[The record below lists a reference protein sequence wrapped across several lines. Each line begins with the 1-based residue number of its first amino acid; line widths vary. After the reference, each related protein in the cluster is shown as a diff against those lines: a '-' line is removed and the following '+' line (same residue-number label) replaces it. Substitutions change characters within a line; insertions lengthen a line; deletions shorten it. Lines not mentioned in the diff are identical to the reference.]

1 MVMVRLNEIN
11 RQDGKVFLITGANSG
26 LGYETSKSL
35 LERGATVIMSCRDL
49 QKGKKA
55 KQELLKFNFSGKI
68 ELVEL
73 DLSDLI
79 NVKTFAESIR
89 NKFEYLD
96 VLINNA
102 GVTQD
107 NILPRMKEDEWL
119 EVIQTNLTG
128 SFYTSQRAIK
138 LMMKNKWGRIV
149 FISSVVGLSGNQGQA
164 NYAASKAGLIGL
176 AKSISKEMGS
186 RNITSN
192 VVAPG
197 YIETDMTS
205 FLDDQNKENI
215 IEQLSIKRIG
225 KPEDISNIVSFLC
238 NDESEYI
245 TGQVIPVDGGLTT

>member
-1 MVMVRLNEIN
+1 MKTAFV
-11 RQDGKVFLITGANSG
+11 TGGSRGIGSAIALT
-26 LGYETSKSL
+26 LG
-35 LERGATVIMSCRDL
+35 
-49 QKGKKA
+49 
-55 KQELLKFNFSGKI
+55 
-68 ELVEL
+68 
-73 DLSDLI
+73 
-79 NVKTFAESIR
+79 KTFHVVVGFVNSEDNANDIVKEIVATGGSASTVQIDISDAESVDNAFTTIE
-89 NKFEYLD
+89 KEYNSVD

-102 GVTQD
+102 GVTKD

-225 KPEDISNIVSFLC
+225 KAEDISNVVSFLC
-238 NDESEYI
+238 KDESEYI

>member
-1 MVMVRLNEIN
+1 MKTAFVTGGSRGI
-11 RQDGKVFLITGANSG
+11 GKSIALG
-26 LGYETSKSL
+26 LGNKFHVVVGYSVSNEKAEEVSEKIISNGGSSSTVQINISETSSVD
-35 LERGATVIMSCRDL
+35 EA
-49 QKGKKA
+49 
-55 KQELLKFNFSGKI
+55 FSSI
-68 ELVEL
+68 EKDYTSV
-73 DLSDLI
+73 
-79 NVKTFAESIR
+79 
-89 NKFEYLD
+89 D
-96 VLINNA
+96 VLVNNA
-102 GVTQD
+102 GITKD

-149 FISSVVGLSGNQGQA
+149 FISSVVGISGNQGQA

-176 AKSISKEMGS
+176 SKSISKEMGS

-205 FLDDQNKENI
+205 FLDEQNKENI

-225 KPEDISNIVSFLC
+225 KPEDISNVVSFLC
-238 NDESEYI
+238 SDESEYI

>member
-1 MVMVRLNEIN
+1 M
-11 RQDGKVFLITGANSG
+11 KTALITGGSRGIGSAIALALGKNFHVIVGFANS
-26 LGYETSKSL
+26 EDKSNDVVK
-35 LERGATVIMSCRDL
+35 EIVAAGGSASAVQIDISNAESVDN
-49 QKGKKA
+49 A
-55 KQELLKFNFSGKI
+55 FS
-68 ELVEL
+68 LVEK
-73 DLSDLI
+73 DYNSVDI
-79 NVKTFAESIR
+79 
-89 NKFEYLD
+89 
-96 VLINNA
+96 LINNA

-107 NILPRMKEDEWL
+107 NILPRMKESEWL
-119 EVIQTNLTG
+119 DVIQTNLTG

-205 FLDDQNKENI
+205 FLDDENKENI

-225 KPEDISNIVSFLC
+225 KPEDISNVVSFLC
-238 NDESEYI
+238 SEESEYI

>member
-1 MVMVRLNEIN
+1 MKTAFVTGGSRGI
-11 RQDGKVFLITGANSG
+11 GKAIA
-26 LGYETSKSL
+26 
-35 LERGATVIMSCRDL
+35 
-49 QKGKKA
+49 
-55 KQELLKFNFSGKI
+55 I
-68 ELVEL
+68 ELGNNFHVVVGYSNSE
-73 DLSDLI
+73 DKANDVAKDIISSGGSASTVRVDI
-79 NVKTFAESIR
+79 SNSESVDEAFTSIE
-89 NKFEYLD
+89 KDYTSVD

-102 GVTQD
+102 GVTKD
-107 NILPRMKEDEWL
+107 NILPRMKKDEWL

-128 SFYTSQRAIK
+128 SFYTSQRAVK
-138 LMMKNKWGRIV
+138 PMMKNKWGRII
-149 FISSVVGLSGNQGQA
+149 FISSIVGLSGNQGQA

-176 AKSISKEMGS
+176 AKSISKELGS

-238 NDESEYI
+238 SDESEYI

>member
-1 MVMVRLNEIN
+1 MKTAFVTGGSRGIGKSIALDLGNKFHVVVGYSVSNKKAEEVSEKIISNGGSSSTVQIN
-11 RQDGKVFLITGANSG
+11 IS
-26 LGYETSKSL
+26 ETSSVD
-35 LERGATVIMSCRDL
+35 EA
-49 QKGKKA
+49 
-55 KQELLKFNFSGKI
+55 FSSI
-68 ELVEL
+68 EKDYTSV
-73 DLSDLI
+73 
-79 NVKTFAESIR
+79 
-89 NKFEYLD
+89 D

-102 GVTQD
+102 GITKD
-107 NILPRMKEDEWL
+107 NILPRMKEDEWI

-149 FISSVVGLSGNQGQA
+149 FISSVVGISGNQGQA

-176 AKSISKEMGS
+176 SKSISKEMGS

-205 FLDDQNKENI
+205 FLDEQNKENI

-225 KPEDISNIVSFLC
+225 KPEDISNVVSFLC
-238 NDESEYI
+238 SDESEYI

>member
-1 MVMVRLNEIN
+1 MKTAFVTGGSRGIGSAIALAL
-11 RQDGKVFLITGANSG
+11 GKTFHVVVGFANSG
-26 LGYETSKSL
+26 DKANDVVKEIVTAGGSAS
-35 LERGATVIMSCRDL
+35 TVQIDISDTESVDN
-49 QKGKKA
+49 A
-55 KQELLKFNFSGKI
+55 FTTI
-68 ELVEL
+68 E
-73 DLSDLI
+73 
-79 NVKTFAESIR
+79 K
-89 NKFEYLD
+89 EYNSVD

-102 GVTQD
+102 GVTKD

-238 NDESEYI
+238 KDESEYI

>member
-1 MVMVRLNEIN
+1 MKTAFVTGGSRGI
-11 RQDGKVFLITGANSG
+11 GKAIA
-26 LGYETSKSL
+26 
-35 LERGATVIMSCRDL
+35 
-49 QKGKKA
+49 
-55 KQELLKFNFSGKI
+55 I
-68 ELVEL
+68 ELGNNFHVVVGYSNSE
-73 DLSDLI
+73 DKANDVAKDIISSGGSASTVRVDI
-79 NVKTFAESIR
+79 SNSESVDEAFTSIE
-89 NKFEYLD
+89 KDYTSVD

-102 GVTQD
+102 GVTKD
-107 NILPRMKEDEWL
+107 NILPRMKKDEWL

-138 LMMKNKWGRIV
+138 PMMKNKWGRII
-149 FISSVVGLSGNQGQA
+149 FISSIVGLSGNQGQA

-176 AKSISKEMGS
+176 AKSISKELGS

-225 KPEDISNIVSFLC
+225 KPEDISNVVSFLC
-238 NDESEYI
+238 TEESEYI
-245 TGQVIPVDGGLTT
+245 TGQVIPVDGGLST

>member
-1 MVMVRLNEIN
+1 MKIAFVTGGSRGI
-11 RQDGKVFLITGANSG
+11 GKSIAL
-26 LGYETSKSL
+26 
-35 LERGATVIMSCRDL
+35 DL
-49 QKGKKA
+49 GKKFHVVVGYSVSDEKA
-55 KQELLKFNFSGKI
+55 KEVSDEILNNGGSSSTVQINISESDSVDKAFSSI
-68 ELVEL
+68 EKDHTSV
-73 DLSDLI
+73 
-79 NVKTFAESIR
+79 
-89 NKFEYLD
+89 D
-96 VLINNA
+96 VLVNNA
-102 GVTQD
+102 GITKD
-107 NILPRMKEDEWL
+107 NIMPRMKEDEWL

-138 LMMKNKWGRIV
+138 LMMKNKWGRII
-149 FISSVVGLSGNQGQA
+149 FISSVVGISGNQGQA

-176 AKSISKEMGS
+176 SKSISKEMGS

-238 NDESEYI
+238 SDESEYI

>member
-1 MVMVRLNEIN
+1 MKTAFVTGGSRGI
-11 RQDGKVFLITGANSG
+11 GKSIAL
-26 LGYETSKSL
+26 
-35 LERGATVIMSCRDL
+35 DL
-49 QKGKKA
+49 GKKFHVVVGYSVSNEKA
-55 KQELLKFNFSGKI
+55 KEVSDEILNNGGSSSTVQINISESDSVDKAFSSI
-68 ELVEL
+68 EKDHTSV
-73 DLSDLI
+73 
-79 NVKTFAESIR
+79 
-89 NKFEYLD
+89 D
-96 VLINNA
+96 VLVNNA
-102 GVTQD
+102 GITKD
-107 NILPRMKEDEWL
+107 NIMPRMKEEEWL

-138 LMMKNKWGRIV
+138 LMMKNKWGRII
-149 FISSVVGLSGNQGQA
+149 FISSVVGISGNQGQA

-176 AKSISKEMGS
+176 SKSISKEMGS

-205 FLDDQNKENI
+205 FLDEQNKENI

-238 NDESEYI
+238 SDESEYI

>member
-1 MVMVRLNEIN
+1 MKTAFVTGGSRGIGSAIALAL
-11 RQDGKVFLITGANSG
+11 GKTFHVVVGFANSEDKANG
-26 LGYETSKSL
+26 VVKEIVAAGGSAS
-35 LERGATVIMSCRDL
+35 TVQID
-49 QKGKKA
+49 
-55 KQELLKFNFSGKI
+55 I
-68 ELVEL
+68 
-73 DLSDLI
+73 SD
-79 NVKTFAESIR
+79 AESVDNAFTTIE
-89 NKFEYLD
+89 KEYSSVD

-102 GVTQD
+102 GVTKD

>member
-1 MVMVRLNEIN
+1 MKTAFVTGGSRGI
-11 RQDGKVFLITGANSG
+11 GKSIALG
-26 LGYETSKSL
+26 LGNKFHVVVGYSVSNEKAEEVSEKIISNGGSSSTVQINISETSSVD
-35 LERGATVIMSCRDL
+35 EA
-49 QKGKKA
+49 
-55 KQELLKFNFSGKI
+55 FSSI
-68 ELVEL
+68 EKDYTSV
-73 DLSDLI
+73 
-79 NVKTFAESIR
+79 
-89 NKFEYLD
+89 D

-102 GVTQD
+102 GITKD
-107 NILPRMKEDEWL
+107 NILPRMKEDAWL

-149 FISSVVGLSGNQGQA
+149 FISSVVGISGNQGQA

-176 AKSISKEMGS
+176 SKSISKEMGS

-205 FLDDQNKENI
+205 FLGEQNKENI

-225 KPEDISNIVSFLC
+225 KPEDISNVVSFLC
-238 NDESEYI
+238 SDESEYI

>member
-1 MVMVRLNEIN
+1 MKTAFV
-11 RQDGKVFLITGANSG
+11 TGGS
-26 LGYETSKSL
+26 
-35 LERGATVIMSCRDL
+35 RGIGRAI
-49 QKGKKA
+49 A
-55 KQELLKFNFSGKI
+55 
-68 ELVEL
+68 L
-73 DLSDLI
+73 DLSKSF
-79 NVKTFAESIR
+79 NVVVGYSVSKEKAEDVSEEILSNGGSSSTVQIDISDSDSVNNAFTSIEKD
-89 NKFEYLD
+89 NSSVD

-102 GVTQD
+102 GITKD
-107 NILPRMKEDEWL
+107 NILPRMKESEWL

-176 AKSISKEMGS
+176 SKSISREMGS

-205 FLDDQNKENI
+205 FLDGQNKENI

-225 KPEDISNIVSFLC
+225 KPEDISNVVSFLC

>member
-1 MVMVRLNEIN
+1 MCIRDSSSTVQIN
-11 RQDGKVFLITGANSG
+11 ISESDSVDKAFSSI
-26 LGYETSKSL
+26 EKDHTS
-35 LERGATVIMSCRDL
+35 V
-49 QKGKKA
+49 
-55 KQELLKFNFSGKI
+55 
-68 ELVEL
+68 
-73 DLSDLI
+73 
-79 NVKTFAESIR
+79 
-89 NKFEYLD
+89 D
-96 VLINNA
+96 VLVNNA
-102 GVTQD
+102 GITKD
-107 NILPRMKEDEWL
+107 NIMPRMKEDEWL

-138 LMMKNKWGRIV
+138 LMMKNKWGRII
-149 FISSVVGLSGNQGQA
+149 FISSVVGISGNQGQA

-176 AKSISKEMGS
+176 SKSISKEMGS

-238 NDESEYI
+238 SDESEYI

>member
-1 MVMVRLNEIN
+1 MKTAFVTGGSRGI
-11 RQDGKVFLITGANSG
+11 GKAIA
-26 LGYETSKSL
+26 
-35 LERGATVIMSCRDL
+35 
-49 QKGKKA
+49 
-55 KQELLKFNFSGKI
+55 I
-68 ELVEL
+68 ELGNNFHVVVGYSNSE
-73 DLSDLI
+73 DKANDIAKDIISSGGSASTVRVDI
-79 NVKTFAESIR
+79 SNSESVDKAFTSIE
-89 NKFEYLD
+89 KDYTSVD

-102 GVTQD
+102 GVTKD
-107 NILPRMKEDEWL
+107 NILPRMKKDEWL

-138 LMMKNKWGRIV
+138 PMMKNKWGRII
-149 FISSVVGLSGNQGQA
+149 FISSVVGISGNQGQA

-225 KPEDISNIVSFLC
+225 KPEDISNVVSFLC
-238 NDESEYI
+238 NEESEYI
-245 TGQVIPVDGGLTT
+245 TGQVIPVDGGLST

>member
-1 MVMVRLNEIN
+1 MKTAFVTGGSRGI
-11 RQDGKVFLITGANSG
+11 GKSIAL
-26 LGYETSKSL
+26 
-35 LERGATVIMSCRDL
+35 DL
-49 QKGKKA
+49 GKKFHVVVGYSVSNEKA
-55 KQELLKFNFSGKI
+55 KEVSDEILNNGGSSSTVQIDISESDSVDKAFSSI
-68 ELVEL
+68 EKDHTSV
-73 DLSDLI
+73 
-79 NVKTFAESIR
+79 
-89 NKFEYLD
+89 D
-96 VLINNA
+96 VLVNNA
-102 GVTQD
+102 GITKD
-107 NILPRMKEDEWL
+107 NIMPRMKEEEWL

-176 AKSISKEMGS
+176 SKSISREMGS

-205 FLDDQNKENI
+205 FLEDENKENI

-225 KPEDISNIVSFLC
+225 KPEDISNVVSFLC